1 MAFSRQ
7 LVAYI
12 AGFLPVAMYFR
23 NSDTRYAEI
32 ACRAQVH
39 SSRPLAFRLEY
50 QLCMVG
56 NPAVLDLIARTPVQA
71 LSSGPTD
78 FAAGTPTPG
87 LQASST
93 TSTTQPSISCRR
105 ARTRRTWT
113 TWPAR
118 YKVGSVAGG
127 APAPS
132 PPPPPPPPAL
142 PPPLPAGRAAG
153 RRRRRVP
160 RRRKCRTRR
169 TWRHSSR
176 QALLARMPQLRL
188 SWIRKDRR
196 AHAIQE
202 FILASA
208 KPAAASGYRHIE
220 MISCQ
225 ISCVWQG

>member
-1 MAFSRQ
+1 MQPHCRAANDCMHAGGLFHYKKGHTAYSIDPNDYQKMPLYAPSGENKLLNEFFLYVLEDCHTCQGLANLEITSGEPEFVKEMIKRVYTAIPATPTCGEIPATMAFSRQ

-71 LSSGPTD
+71 PSSGPTD
-78 FAAGTPTPG
+78 FATGTPTPG

-105 ARTRRTWT
+105 ARTRRT
-113 TWPAR
+113 
-118 YKVGSVAGG
+118 
-127 APAPS
+127 
-132 PPPPPPPPAL
+132 
-142 PPPLPAGRAAG
+142 
-153 RRRRRVP
+153 
-160 RRRKCRTRR
+160 
-169 TWRHSSR
+169 
-176 QALLARMPQLRL
+176 
-188 SWIRKDRR
+188 
-196 AHAIQE
+196 
-202 FILASA
+202 
-208 KPAAASGYRHIE
+208 
-220 MISCQ
+220 
-225 ISCVWQG
+225 